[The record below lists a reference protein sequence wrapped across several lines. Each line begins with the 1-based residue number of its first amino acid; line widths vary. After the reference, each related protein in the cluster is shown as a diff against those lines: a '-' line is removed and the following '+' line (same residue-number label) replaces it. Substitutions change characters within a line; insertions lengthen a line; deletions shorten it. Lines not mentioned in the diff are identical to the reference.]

1 MNRFSPIIIT
11 SSLAHSEHLRS
22 LGATHIIDRALPD
35 AEVLAE
41 VQRTAGGA
49 PVAYAF
55 DAIGTAATQE
65 LAFDA
70 LAAGGAYVSV
80 MPQPS
85 RVSPRVT
92 DGVDGKRVARPYA
105 SPALPANRALGV
117 EVYAR
122 LTGWLADGTIQ
133 ASASCWTA
141 SFCGFS

>member
-1 MNRFSPIIIT
+1 MRFS
-11 SSLAHSEHLRS
+11 
-22 LGATHIIDRALPD
+22 RALPLG
-35 AEVLAE
+35 AVLW
-41 VQRTAGGA
+41 
-49 PVAYAF
+49 
-55 DAIGTAATQE
+55 
-65 LAFDA
+65 A

-85 RVSPRVT
+85 RLSPRVK

-133 ASASCWTA
+133 ASVSRWTA